1 MTKVLICDPTSSKA
15 IEAMRAMG
23 VEVVVRDTITV
34 DELAEVIADYDA
46 IVVRSRTK
54 VRKPLIDKA
63 VPGLKAIIRGG
74 VGLDNID
81 VEYARSKGI
90 QVFNTPR
97 ASSNAVAELVTGL
110 MFALARHIPRAD
122 ASMKAGKWEKKKLK
136 GTELA
141 GKTLGIIGY
150 GRIGRTLAEKARA
163 LGMKFVAY
171 DPYVEGEEII
181 PLDDLLA
188 QADYVSL
195 HIPHTP
201 ETHHLIDAEKIAK
214 MKEGA
219 YLINA
224 ARGGVVDEA
233 ALLEALESGHLAG
246 AAMDVYS
253 EEPPKSETL
262 RALIEMPSFVATP
275 HIGAATKEAQARI
288 GDEIVSIVKEHLM

>member
-1 MTKVLICDPTSSKA
+1 MTKVLICDPTSAKA
-15 IEAMRAMG
+15 IEAMREMG
-23 VEVVVRDTITV
+23 VEVTVRDDITL

-63 VPGLKAIIRGG
+63 LPGLKAIIRGG

-81 VEYARSKGI
+81 VDYARSKGI
-90 QVFNTPR
+90 KVFNTPK

-150 GRIGRTLAEKARA
+150 GRIGRTLASKARA
-163 LGMKFVAY
+163 LGMRVIAY
-171 DPYVEGEEII
+171 DPYVESEII
-181 PLDDLLA
+181 VPLDTLLRE
-188 QADYVSL
+188 ADYISL
-195 HIPHTP
+195 HIPHIP
-201 ETHHLIDAEKIAK
+201 ATHHLINAERLAQ
-214 MKEGA
+214 MKKGA

-233 ALLEALESGHLAG
+233 ALYEALTNGHLAG

-253 EEPPKSETL
+253 EEPPRSEFL
-262 RALIEMPSFVATP
+262 RKLIALPNFIATP
-275 HIGAATKEAQARI
+275 HIGAATKESQARI
-288 GDEIVSIVKEHLM
+288 GDEIVAIVKEQLM

>member
-23 VEVVVRDTITV
+23 VEVTVRDDITL
-34 DELAEVIADYDA
+34 DELSEVIADYDA

-81 VEYARSKGI
+81 VAYARSKGI

-163 LGMKFVAY
+163 LGMTVVAY
-171 DPYVEGEEII
+171 DPYVEGEEIVS
-181 PLDDLLA
+181 LDELLA

-195 HIPHTP
+195 HIPHTT
-201 ETHHLIDAEKIAK
+201 ETHHLINAEKMAK

-233 ALLEALESGHLAG
+233 ALYEALKSGHLGG

-253 EEPPKSETL
+253 EEPPQSEVL
-262 RALIEMPSFVATP
+262 RALIELPNFVATP